1 MDTRITRTTRTA
13 FIALAAVGML
23 ALSSCSSGGASAG
36 AEIEP
41 TGGAVDLAACDAVEL
56 GAITR
61 CENFYDDFWPA
72 IDEQMDGLYEEA
84 KEADGGKLVI
94 WDWYELSPDVIAQ
107 FNSRYPDLKIE
118 TRGLTYNLSS
128 AIISAKATGSRNTD
142 VISGSLVSAAAMTD
156 EGYWADVD
164 WTQFGVPKEY
174 FTIGAP
180 EMLPDSVN
188 GSLMQVNTDKIE
200 APDTLEGLLD
210 PMYAGRVSVASYNAN
225 VFAGYGMENGEE
237 AMTGLIGDLLSSGNL
252 QVLEDQDSPLSSG
265 DVPLALGQTL
275 FNPNPSLSVSPYE
288 DSGVFAQFS
297 GVNVDAKNPAGAM
310 LWALWNAYDPDW
322 LELRMTDENYSTTQV
337 PYAGLPT
344 SLFDSATGLMKT
356 NADALLAGLEGG
368 AITETADTR
377 DDWIAMINAADA
389 ALNG

>member
-1 MDTRITRTTRTA
+1 MHVRTA
-13 FIALAAVGML
+13 RIGTIALAAAGL
-23 ALSSCSSGGASAG
+23 LLLSSCSSPAASQGA
-36 AEIEP
+36 IEP
-41 TGGAVDLAACDAVEL
+41 VGDAADAAACDAVEV
-56 GAITR
+56 GAVTR
-61 CENFYDDFWPA
+61 CENFYDDFWPE
-72 IDEQMDGLYEEA
+72 ISKQMDALYETA
-84 KEADGGKLVI
+84 KETDDGRLVI
-94 WDWYELSPDVIAQ
+94 WDWYELSPDVIAE

-164 WTQFGVPKEY
+164 WTEFGVPAEF

-188 GSLMQVNTDKIE
+188 GSLMQVNTDKAE
-200 APDTLEGLLD
+200 APPTLDGLLD
-210 PMYAGRVSVASYNAN
+210 PKYEGQVSVASYNAN
-225 VFAGYGMENGEE
+225 VFAGYGMDQGED
-237 AMTGLIGDLLSSGNL
+237 AMVDLIGELKSSGNL

-265 DVPLALGQTL
+265 DVPIALGQTL

-297 GVNVDAKNPAGAM
+297 GVNVDAKNQAGAM
-310 LWALWNAYDPDW
+310 LWSLWNAYDPDW
-322 LELRMTDENYSTTQV
+322 LELRMTDERFSTTQV
-337 PYAGLPT
+337 PYPGLPT

-356 NADALLAGLEGG
+356 NADALLAGLQGG
-368 AITETADTR
+368 SITETVDTR
-377 DDWIAMINAADA
+377 DEWIAMINAADA